1 MASPTFS
8 NFPVILA
15 ILLDKLAK
23 TPVQTVATLD
33 GTIKSATVLDTFYIS
48 DVSVF
53 IMAAVEC
60 TVSSLTIVPGD
71 SNCEC

>member
-1 MASPTFS
+1 LASPTFS

-33 GTIKSATVLDTFYIS
+33 GTIKSATVLDTSCIS

-60 TVSSLTIVPGD
+60 TVSSLTIVAGD